1 MKRFSSLVTGNNLD
15 ALLQVNALV
24 EQYCRLNQ
32 APPELEQTLLL
43 LCEEVFANIVNH
55 AYTDS
60 AEHFVEISIYHNA
73 QRVRLEFKDDGFAF
87 NPLQQQQAELG
98 LPVAEAPV
106 GGLGLTMI
114 RRLSDELR
122 YQRAG
127 KYNILSLAC
136 NTKQSSNRQNSTG
149 EN

>member
-1 MKRFSSLVTGNNLD
+1 MNLFASLITDNSRD

-24 EQYCRLNQ
+24 EQYCHRHQ
-32 APPELEQTLLL
+32 VPPELEQTLLL
-43 LCEEVFANIVNH
+43 LCEEALTNIVSH
-55 AYTDS
+55 GYTDT
-60 AEHFVEISIYHNA
+60 AEHLIEISLYHDT
-73 QRVRLEFKDDGFAF
+73 QRIMLEFKDDGVAF
-87 NPLQQQQAELG
+87 DPRQQPQAELG

-114 RRLSDELR
+114 RQLSDELR

-136 NTKQSSNRQNSTG
+136 NTGRQPG
-149 EN
+149 RHD